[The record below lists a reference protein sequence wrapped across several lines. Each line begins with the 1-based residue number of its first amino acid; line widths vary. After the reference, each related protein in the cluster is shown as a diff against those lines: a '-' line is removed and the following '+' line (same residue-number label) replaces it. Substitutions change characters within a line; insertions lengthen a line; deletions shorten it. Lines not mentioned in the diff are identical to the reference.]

1 MSPECNRKG
10 EAEGDL
16 TPEEEVGEEMTKAR
30 GCKDRLLAVG
40 SENMGRSWKRQE
52 MNSPLELPAKTLIL
66 AP

>member
-30 GCKDRLLAVG
+30 GCKDMTAGCGL
-40 SENMGRSWKRQE
+40 
-52 MNSPLELPAKTLIL
+52 
-66 AP
+66 